1 MTSKLNKN
9 SPLRGNSSA
18 NRPIDRAPS
27 GGYSA
32 SVPISL
38 YRQVA
43 AELQATQALLD
54 SLKTENQQ
62 LTQQNQQLQSEIG
75 KVVQSALSLHQ
86 VSQSFQAPP
95 PEPLLTVEQPDP
107 PILTEP
113 VRRSSG
119 SPTKAQP
126 ISPAFD
132 PMRSVPIAE
141 ELFTEQESRPRRPA
155 KPEKSSD
162 LAGWKL
168 TLVVM
173 LIIVTFFGLGFAI
186 VSPLL
191 RNR

>member
-9 SPLRGNSSA
+9 SPSRGSSSA
-18 NRPIDRAPS
+18 NRPTDRAPS

-54 SLKTENQQ
+54 SLTTENQQ
-62 LTQQNQQLQSEIG
+62 LTQQNQQLQSEIE

-86 VSQSFQAPP
+86 VSQSFRASSS
-95 PEPLLTVEQPDP
+95 EPLAAVEPPDP
-107 PILTEP
+107 PISTEQP
-113 VRRSSG
+113 RRSSG
-119 SPTKAQP
+119 STAKAQP
-126 ISPAFD
+126 TPPAFD
-132 PMRSVPIAE
+132 PMRSTPIAE
-141 ELFTEQESRPRRPA
+141 ELFTEQDSRPRRPA

-168 TLVVM
+168 TLVVV
-173 LIIVTFFGLGFAI
+173 LIIITFFGLGFAI